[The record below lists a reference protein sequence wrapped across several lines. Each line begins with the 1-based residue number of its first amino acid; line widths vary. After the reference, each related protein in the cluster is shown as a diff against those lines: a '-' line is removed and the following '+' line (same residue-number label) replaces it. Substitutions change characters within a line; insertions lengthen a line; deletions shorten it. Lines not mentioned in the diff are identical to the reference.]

1 MYTVD
6 NDDQFSNLIHNLA
19 TLRRR
24 HGLSIRAMAEIL
36 HTTPYALRML
46 ERGQLTSHL
55 YVNFLFH
62 AQNYFH
68 ISIRDLFAK
77 RL

>member
-1 MYTVD
+1 MHTV
-6 NDDQFSNLIHNLA
+6 NDDQFSNLIHNLT

-36 HTTPYALRML
+36 HTTPYSLRML
-46 ERGQLTSHL
+46 EKGQLTAHL
-55 YVNFLFH
+55 YVNLLFY
-62 AQNYFH
+62 AQDYFH
-68 ISIRDLFAK
+68 ISIRDLFST